1 MVRKAGTGKVCMK
14 LTTNNLKYFSII
26 SIGVALAY
34 LVNKFQGA
42 ISPLFLS
49 MVFGLVLVNVGGWS
63 KQGKEAATFAARKC
77 LRLGVVLLGFQ
88 ISIDK
93 FIEVGPRGLL
103 AVAIIVAGVF
113 LGLRFFAKRAGLSDS
128 LSTLIAGGFAICGAT
143 AIAAISSTRKSE
155 ERDVSYAVA
164 LVALCGTLSVFVIPG
179 MAHIFSLG
187 DATAGA
193 WIGAAVHDVGQVIAT
208 ASLMSPE
215 ALDSAVIVK
224 LTRVVLLIPLIL
236 LLASRSGTGEKKS
249 LRTATPTFVIAFVI
263 CALVVNALSLPD
275 TAMTAG
281 KELSKILL
289 SLGLFGM
296 GLGVKWASIKALGSK
311 PLLVGLVAWV
321 ACGGF
326 ALAVITAVGL

>member
-1 MVRKAGTGKVCMK
+1 MK
-14 LTTNNLKYFSII
+14 LTATNTKYFSII
-26 SIGVALAY
+26 AAGVAIAY
-34 LVNKFQGA
+34 AVNKFEGA
-42 ISPLFLS
+42 ISPLFMS
-49 MVFGLVLVNVGGWS
+49 MVLGLILVNTGGWS
-63 KQGKEAATFAARKC
+63 EKGKEAATFAAKRC
-77 LRLGVVLLGFQ
+77 LRIGVVLLGFQ

-103 AVAIIVAGVF
+103 AVVVIVAGVF
-113 LGLRFFAKRAGLSDS
+113 LGLRFAAKKVGLTDS

-164 LVALCGTLSVFVIPG
+164 VVALCGTLSVFVIPVL
-179 MAHIFSLG
+179 AHLFSLS

-208 ASLMSPE
+208 ASIMGPE

-236 LLASRSGTGEKKS
+236 FLSTQNSEKKS
-249 LRTATPTFVIAFVI
+249 LRSATPTFVVAFVI
-263 CALVVNALSLPD
+263 CALLVNALPLSD
-275 TAMTAG
+275 GTITAG
-281 KELSKILL
+281 KELSKIFL

-296 GLGVKWASIKALGSK
+296 GLGVRWASIKALGAK
-311 PLLVGLVAWV
+311 PLMVGLSAWV
-321 ACGGF
+321 ICGAF
-326 ALAVITAVGL
+326 ALGVIQVVGL

>member
-1 MVRKAGTGKVCMK
+1 MK

-26 SIGVALAY
+26 CAGVALAY
-34 LVNKFQGA
+34 GVNKIEGA
-42 ISPLFLS
+42 ISPLFFS
-49 MVFGLVLVNVGGWS
+49 LVLALIFVNAGGWS
-63 KQGKEAATFAARKC
+63 DNGKEAANFAAKKC
-77 LRLGVVLLGFQ
+77 LRFGVVLLGFQ

-93 FIEVGPRGLL
+93 FIEVGPRGLI
-103 AVAIIVAGVF
+103 AVAVIVAGVF

-128 LSTLIAGGFAICGAT
+128 LSTLIAGGFAVCGAT

-164 LVALCGTLSVFVIPG
+164 IVTLCGTLSVFVIPTL
-179 MAHIFSLG
+179 ATAFSLT

-193 WIGAAVHDVGQVIAT
+193 WIGAAVHDVGQVIAA

-236 LLASRSGTGEKKS
+236 FLSAGARNHGAEKRS
-249 LRTATPTFVIAFVI
+249 LRAATPTFVLGFVA
-263 CALVVNALSLPD
+263 CALLINVLSLPD
-275 TAMTAG
+275 SAITIG
-281 KELSKILL
+281 KELSKIFL

-296 GLGVKWASIKALGSK
+296 GLGVKWSSIKALGSK

-321 ACGGF
+321 ACGGV
-326 ALAVITAVGL
+326 ALAVIRAVGL

>member
-1 MVRKAGTGKVCMK
+1 MK
-14 LTTNNLKYFSII
+14 LTANNIKHFSII
-26 SIGVALAY
+26 SAGVFLAY
-34 LVNKFQGA
+34 LVNRIEGA
-42 ISPLFLS
+42 ISPLFFS
-49 MVFGLVLVNVGGWS
+49 MVLGLIVVNAGGWS
-63 KQGKEAATFAARKC
+63 DKGKEAATFAAKKC

-93 FIEVGPRGLL
+93 FIEVGPKGLL

-113 LGLRFFAKRAGLSDS
+113 LGLRYFAKRAGLSDS
-128 LSTLIAGGFAICGAT
+128 LSTFIAGGFAICGAT

-164 LVALCGTLSVFVIPG
+164 LVALCGTLSVFVIPVL
-179 MAHIFSLG
+179 ATLFDLS

-208 ASLMSPE
+208 ASVMSPE

-236 LLASRSGTGEKKS
+236 FLSSTNKDHGSGKRS
-249 LRTATPTFVIAFVI
+249 LRTATPTFVIAFVL
-263 CALVVNALSLPD
+263 CALVVNALSLPES
-275 TAMTAG
+275 AITAG
-281 KELSKILL
+281 KELSKIFL

-296 GLGVKWASIKALGSK
+296 GLGVKWSAIKALGAK
-311 PLLVGLVAWV
+311 PLIVGLVAWV

-326 ALAVITAVGL
+326 ALGVIEAVGL

>member
-1 MVRKAGTGKVCMK
+1 MK
-14 LTTNNLKYFSII
+14 LTTTNIKYFSII

-34 LVNKFQGA
+34 GVNTFEGA

-49 MVFGLVLVNVGGWS
+49 MVLGLILVNLGGWPAA
-63 KQGKEAATFAARKC
+63 GKEAAIFASRRC

-93 FIEVGPRGLL
+93 FRDVGPKGLL
-103 AVAIIVAGVF
+103 AVVLIVTGVF
-113 LGLRFFAKRAGLSDS
+113 LGLRFASKKAGLSDS

-164 LVALCGTLSVFVIPG
+164 LVALCGTLSVFVIPTI
-179 MAHIFSLG
+179 ATIFSLN

-224 LTRVVLLIPLIL
+224 LTRVVMLIPLIL
-236 LLASRSGTGEKKS
+236 FLSAKNPEKTS
-249 LRTATPTFVIAFVI
+249 LRTATPTFVIGFVV
-263 CALVVNALSLPD
+263 CALLVNVFSLPESV
-275 TAMTAG
+275 MTGG
-281 KELSKILL
+281 KELSKIFL

-311 PLLVGLVAWV
+311 PLLVGLCAWV

-326 ALAVITAVGL
+326 ALGVIQVVGL

>member
-1 MVRKAGTGKVCMK
+1 MK
-14 LTTNNLKYFSII
+14 LTATNLKYFSII
-26 SIGVALAY
+26 VAGVALAY
-34 LVNKFQGA
+34 SVNKFEGA
-42 ISPLFLS
+42 ISPLFMS
-49 MVFGLVLVNVGGWS
+49 MVLGLIVVNSGGWNES
-63 KQGKEAATFAARKC
+63 GNEAATFAAKRC
-77 LRLGVVLLGFQ
+77 LRIGVILLGFQ

-93 FIEVGPRGLL
+93 FMEVGLKGLI
-103 AVAIIVAGVF
+103 AIVIIVMGVF
-113 LGLRFFAKRAGLSDS
+113 IGLRFVARRVGLTDS

-164 LVALCGTLSVFVIPG
+164 LVALCGTLSVFVIPLL
-179 MAHIFSLG
+179 ANLFSLS

-236 LLASRSGTGEKKS
+236 FLSANNPEKKS
-249 LRTATPTFVIAFVI
+249 LRSAAPTFVIGFVI
-263 CALVVNALSLPD
+263 CAIAVNALSLPESVI
-275 TAMTAG
+275 TTG
-281 KELSKILL
+281 KELSKIFL

-296 GLGVKWASIKALGSK
+296 GLGVRWASIKALGSK
-311 PLLVGLVAWV
+311 PLLVGLGAWV
-321 ACGGF
+321 VCGGF
-326 ALAVITAVGL
+326 ALGVIRTVGL

>member
-1 MVRKAGTGKVCMK
+1 MK
-14 LTTNNLKYFSII
+14 LTATNTKYFSVITA
-26 SIGVALAY
+26 GVAIAY
-34 LVNKFQGA
+34 AVNKFEGA
-42 ISPLFLS
+42 ISPLFMS
-49 MVFGLVLVNVGGWS
+49 MVLGLILVNTGGWS
-63 KQGKEAATFAARKC
+63 DKGKEAATFAAKRC
-77 LRLGVVLLGFQ
+77 LRIGVVLLGFQ

-103 AVAIIVAGVF
+103 AVVVIVAGVF
-113 LGLRFFAKRAGLSDS
+113 LGLRFAAKKVGLTDS

-164 LVALCGTLSVFVIPG
+164 VVALCGTLSVFVIPVL
-179 MAHIFSLG
+179 AHLFSLS

-208 ASLMSPE
+208 ASIMGPE

-236 LLASRSGTGEKKS
+236 FLSTQNSEKKS
-249 LRTATPTFVIAFVI
+249 LRSATPTFVVAFVI
-263 CALVVNALSLPD
+263 CALLVNALPLSD
-275 TAMTAG
+275 GTITAG
-281 KELSKILL
+281 KELSKIFL

-296 GLGVKWASIKALGSK
+296 GLGVRWASIKALGAK
-311 PLLVGLVAWV
+311 PLMVGLSAWV
-321 ACGGF
+321 ICGAF
-326 ALAVITAVGL
+326 ALGVIQVVGL

>member
-1 MVRKAGTGKVCMK
+1 MKV
-14 LTTNNLKYFSII
+14 TANNIKYFSII
-26 SIGVALAY
+26 SVGVALAY
-34 LVNKFQGA
+34 LVNRFEGA
-42 ISPLFLS
+42 ISPLFSS
-49 MVFGLVLVNVGGWS
+49 MVLGLIVVNAGGWS
-63 KQGKEAATFAARKC
+63 DKGREAATFAAKKC

-93 FIEVGPRGLL
+93 FIEVGPKGLL

-113 LGLRFFAKRAGLSDS
+113 LGLRYFAKRAGLSDS
-128 LSTLIAGGFAICGAT
+128 LSTFIAGGFAICGAT

-164 LVALCGTLSVFVIPG
+164 LVALCGTLSVFVIP
-179 MAHIFSLG
+179 ALATLLDLS

-236 LLASRSGTGEKKS
+236 FLSSTNKDDGSGKRS
-249 LRTATPTFVIAFVI
+249 LRTATPTFVIAFVL
-263 CALVVNALSLPD
+263 CALVVNALSLPES
-275 TAMTAG
+275 AITAG
-281 KELSKILL
+281 KELSKIFL

-296 GLGVKWASIKALGSK
+296 GLGVKWSSIKALGAK
-311 PLLVGLVAWV
+311 PLIVGLVAWV
-321 ACGGF
+321 VCGGF
-326 ALAVITAVGL
+326 ALGVIEAVGL